1 MCVRSVKGVICVVV
15 VERIYFGVKGPMDP
29 LVKTSAAKTLGDEFS
44 RVQLSSQSGNGDG
57 ERESVTTWNK
67 KRGSSASMTK
77 PKATAAKATNNGTRE
92 EDLWGDSFEVQTS
105 ARNVRRRSSSTI
117 STGKSAAPKTS
128 VYRGVSYNRKN
139 RKWKA
144 VITYHGKQHFLG
156 YFLSEMSAAKAYDKA
171 SHKRRGPTASLN
183 FPSEIST
190 EEEETPNLHKT
201 SRYRGVSF
209 CKSNKKWKAVITYK
223 GKQTYL
229 GYFTSEID
237 AAKCYDRAARKNRG
251 RNALTNFESVPS
263 DVDKSTGNVKMEVE
277 VKAPTKRKQKRS
289 KSSVPQADQSMR
301 GVLGVYD
308 MEEKSAEGQD
318 ERKMDLD
325 DTRISFDTIGFT
337 ESSREFGKDSAT
349 KLSPN
354 SLATDM
360 SFHAPYDNGD
370 TDFLKIKDSFIK
382 KLPGFDEEV
391 KEEDKQFL
399 SYLSK
404 NDGDDGVYSPY
415 EMHELDSYLEFAL

>member
-1 MCVRSVKGVICVVV
+1 
-15 VERIYFGVKGPMDP
+15 MDTIE
-29 LVKTSAAKTLGDEFS
+29 KTAAEKSLGDVFR
-44 RVQLSSQSGNGDG
+44 RVKLSGQSDSENA
-57 ERESVTTWNK
+57 ERASVTTWNK

-77 PKATAAKATNNGTRE
+77 LNQTAAKATNNATG
-92 EDLWGDSFEVQTS
+92 EDEVWTKGFEVETTT
-105 ARNVRRRSSSTI
+105 RNVRRRSSSTV
-117 STGKSAAPKTS
+117 STGKSSAPKTS

-156 YFLSEMSAAKAYDKA
+156 YFMSEMSAAKAYDKA

-190 EEEETPNLHKT
+190 EEEEAPNLHKT

-251 RNALTNFESVPS
+251 RNALTNFEAAVS
-263 DVDKSTGNVKMEVE
+263 DAEEVAESAKMEVE
-277 VKAPTKRKQKRS
+277 GKSQNKRRTKYA
-289 KSSVPQADQSMR
+289 KSAHEEDTSCGSVGD
-301 GVLGVYD
+301 VLSAYD
-308 MEEKSAEGQD
+308 MEEKSSEGQD
-318 ERKMDLD
+318 DKHMELEE
-325 DTRISFDTIGFT
+325 TRIGYDGITFSSPDFT
-337 ESSREFGKDSAT
+337 KDIASKGTPNA
-349 KLSPN
+349 LS
-354 SLATDM
+354 TDV
-360 SFHAPYDNGD
+360 SFHTPYDSSD

-391 KEEDKQFL
+391 KEEDKHFL

-404 NDGDDGVYSPY
+404 NEPDEPVYSPY
-415 EMHELDSYLEFAL
+415 EMHELDSYLEFNL

>member
-1 MCVRSVKGVICVVV
+1 
-15 VERIYFGVKGPMDP
+15 MDT
-29 LVKTSAAKTLGDEFS
+29 LVKTSAAKSLGDEFS
-44 RVQLSSQSGNGDG
+44 RVKLSSHSGNGDL
-57 ERESVTTWNK
+57 ERESVSTWNK
-67 KRGSSASMTK
+67 KRGSSTSIMRSKETV
-77 PKATAAKATNNGTRE
+77 TKATNNEKNE
-92 EDLWGDSFEVQTS
+92 EELWRDGFEVPTTT
-105 ARNVRRRSSSTI
+105 RNVRRRSSSTI
-117 STGKSAAPKTS
+117 STKSAAPKTS

-183 FPSEIST
+183 FPSEVST
-190 EEEETPNLHKT
+190 EEEESPNLHKT

-251 RNALTNFESVPS
+251 RNALTNFESAPS
-263 DVDKSTGNVKMEVE
+263 DTEEGAGKNKMEIE
-277 VKAPTKRKQKRS
+277 VKTTTKRKNKQKLGK
-289 KSSVPQADQSMR
+289 KSVVKAADQSMR
-301 GVLGVYD
+301 GILGVYD
-308 MEEKSAEGQD
+308 MEEKSSEGHD

-325 DTRISFDTIGFT
+325 DTRIGFDTIGFSDSGRDFAKDT
-337 ESSREFGKDSAT
+337 GSRT
-349 KLSPN
+349 SPN
-354 SLATDM
+354 GLTADM
-360 SFHAPYDNGD
+360 SFHAPYDHGD

-404 NDGDDGVYSPY
+404 NEADDGVYSPY
-415 EMHELDSYLEFAL
+415 EMHELDSYLEFGL